1 MHFHTFKLLK
11 NIYILSDFGANMYGA
26 PPPNVMNPMAFGGM
40 GGPPPQMGGPPN
52 GSGNYGAPP
61 QVID

>member
-1 MHFHTFKLLK
+1 
-11 NIYILSDFGANMYGA
+11 MYGA

-40 GGPPPQMGGPPN
+40 GVPPPQMGGPPN

-61 QVID
+61 QVYIYLINKI